1 MSHKNY
7 HMKKSILT
15 LLLGAGIFFS
25 CQNQQTTAA
34 AAESMK
40 TAYVDTSQLMESYTE
55 AKDVEAKYKAKS
67 EEMGK
72 SLEAEVKKFRGEVE
86 NYEKNA
92 QTYGMQW
99 AQQKGR
105 ELQEKEQQLAYARQ
119 SIIQSLQEENGK
131 EMDSLI
137 TRVKNQIK
145 DFGKEKGY
153 DYIFGTG
160 DAASV
165 LYAKD
170 AYNIT
175 DELIKMLNEAYEK
188 SKNDKTSDKK

>member
-1 MSHKNY
+1 
-7 HMKKSILT
+7 MKKTILT
-15 LLLGAGIFFS
+15 VLLGASILFS
-25 CQNQQTTAA
+25 CQNQTKT
-34 AAESMK
+34 ESSTESLK
-40 TAYVDTSQLMESYTE
+40 TAYVDTSKLMESYNE

-72 SLEAEVKKFRGEVE
+72 SLEAEVRKFRGEVE

-105 ELQEKEQQLAYARQ
+105 ELQEKEQQLAYTRQ

-131 EMDSLI
+131 EMDSLV

-165 LYAKD
+165 LFAKD

-175 DELIKMLNEAYEK
+175 DELIKMLNEAY
-188 SKNDKTSDKK
+188 DKTKKSTDSVEK

>member
-1 MSHKNY
+1 
-7 HMKKSILT
+7 MKKTILT
-15 LLLGAGIFFS
+15 VLLGAGILFS
-25 CQNQQTTAA
+25 CQKQENAA
-34 AAESMK
+34 PSAESMK
-40 TAYVDTSQLMESYTE
+40 TAYVDTSKLMESYNE

-67 EEMGK
+67 EEMGR

-119 SIIQSLQEENGK
+119 SIIQNLQEENGK
-131 EMDSLI
+131 EMDSLV

-165 LYAKD
+165 LFAKD

-175 DELIKMLNEAYEK
+175 DELIKMLNDAYEK
-188 SKNDKTSDKK
+188 GKKRTETDKK